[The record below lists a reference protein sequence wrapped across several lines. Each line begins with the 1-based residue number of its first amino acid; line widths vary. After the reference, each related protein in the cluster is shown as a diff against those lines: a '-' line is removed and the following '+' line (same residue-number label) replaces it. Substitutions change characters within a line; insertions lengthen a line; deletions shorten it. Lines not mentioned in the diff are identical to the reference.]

1 MGAAAAPVRGAAA
14 RRAPVRPAHQERR
27 LTVVAA
33 SRRRWRFR
41 RARWGLVAGA
51 LMLVGI
57 MWIGLLQL
65 RLTTKI
71 GVVERQTREVQAY
84 TQTLKAR
91 LSKADGTIQAQ
102 ARDTQGMVR
111 GTPSD
116 ATQITVR

>member
-1 MGAAAAPVRGAAA
+1 MGAAAAPVRGAAP
-14 RRAPVRPAHQERR
+14 RRAPVRPAPQERR
-27 LTVVAA
+27 LTLVAA

-41 RARWGLVAGA
+41 RARWGLVVGA

-91 LSKADGTIQAQ
+91 LSKADATIQAQ